1 MGIDVEINVAT
12 IKGQVKLI
20 KSTQEL
26 QNYYRVILDEIRDL
40 EFKRETPG
48 TNEKISIKN
57 IFLFSNLFLI
67 IKKKENKPKP
77 INWVKSERD
86 KGKKNK

>member
-1 MGIDVEINVAT
+1 MGIDVEINVET

-48 TNEKISIKN
+48 TNEKISILQDVLDMIGN
-57 IFLFSNLFLI
+57 MLLTAG
-67 IKKKENKPKP
+67 E
-77 INWVKSERD
+77 D
-86 KGKKNK
+86 C